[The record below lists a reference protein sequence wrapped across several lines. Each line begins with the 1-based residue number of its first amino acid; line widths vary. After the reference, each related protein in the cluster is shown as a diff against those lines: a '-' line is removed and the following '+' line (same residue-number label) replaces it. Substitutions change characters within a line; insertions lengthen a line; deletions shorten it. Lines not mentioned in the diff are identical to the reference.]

1 MLEIISLGGGVIN
14 SSQINIEF
22 IKNFKNFV
30 FKWLLENEKRKIIL
44 IVGGGRVARE
54 YQDAYKKINPDF
66 KVHELDEI
74 GIMSTKLNAEF
85 LCKVM
90 NPLCKDKIVTNPL
103 KNFSFK
109 GKILI
114 ASGWKSGFSTDYIAV
129 KFAEKFNKKDII
141 NITNVNQVYDKDPKK
156 FKNATAFKKLNWE
169 QLQNIVGQKWN
180 PGLNLPFDPIATKL
194 SSKLGL
200 TLYIVNGNNI
210 ENLEKV
216 FNKNNDFFGTV
227 IVK

>member
-1 MLEIISLGGGVIN
+1 MKKKNHFN
-14 SSQINIEF
+14 SWWRKSC
-22 IKNFKNFV
+22 
-30 FKWLLENEKRKIIL
+30 KRIPRRL
-44 IVGGGRVARE
+44 
-54 YQDAYKKINPDF
+54 QKINPNF
-66 KVHELDEI
+66 KVSELDEI

-216 FNKNNDFFGTV
+216 FNKNNDFLGTV

>member
-1 MLEIISLGGGVIN
+1 
-14 SSQINIEF
+14 
-22 IKNFKNFV
+22 
-30 FKWLLENEKRKIIL
+30 
-44 IVGGGRVARE
+44 
-54 YQDAYKKINPDF
+54 
-66 KVHELDEI
+66 
-74 GIMSTKLNAEF
+74 MSTKLNAEF

-216 FNKNNDFFGTV
+216 FNKNNDFLGTV